1 MATRIQLKREERDR
15 ILPRDFFKVLLG
27 QYFPILSITY
37 VASILGMAIYEGGSV
52 QGAFNEFMGQTRI
65 YKLALWIA
73 VWVSVPG
80 MVWIFLKGSVRFP
93 QYANAWYIVTAA
105 LMALTLIMSFILFP
119 EQDGGL
125 RNFIICALPIHIFMY
140 LFLCKFKLSQWI
152 AQPFQFIAAILLIY
166 GFLL

>member
-1 MATRIQLKREERDR
+1 MAIHIQLNRNAHDR
-15 ILPRDFFKVLLG
+15 ILPKDFFKVLFG

-37 VASILGMAIYEGGSV
+37 VASIVGMALYEGGSL
-52 QGAFNEFMGQTRI
+52 QGILNEFLSQTKI

-80 MVWIFLKGSVRFP
+80 IVWIFLKGSVRFP
-93 QYANAWYIVTAA
+93 AYANAWYIVTAL
-105 LMALTLIMSFILFP
+105 LMAVTLGISFILFP
-119 EQDGGL
+119 EQDGGI

-140 LFLCKFKLSQWI
+140 LFLCKFKLSQWL
-152 AQPFQFIAAILLIY
+152 AQPFQFVAGLLLIY